1 MNRGESVDLSRYV
14 ASETPRIEGIGG
26 HQMDDFFARDPVFWQ
41 RMGRAAI
48 IGLLAGVMAL
58 AFILIVKFGTGLIWP
73 EEINY
78 EWLGGEWWWVAVL
91 GGTGLIVGIMRFV
104 LPVDDLKGSLAII
117 QDSSV
122 DRRTALPAIAISIV
136 SLVGGASLGP
146 FDGGVRSGA
155 TVGLWYSRIRG
166 LSDRETEINTTSGI
180 NGSLGALLTAP
191 VLATLLA
198 TELRWPEKRN
208 LYRALLPGLTAS
220 ILGFAVSFAVIGDT
234 FLGVFSLPRFDVELW
249 HLGLGVVLG
258 FLAAMVSWLL
268 GITVYTIR
276 VWVLPKLSNQ
286 IVRATIGGLA
296 LGLIAFVLPLTLA
309 SGKSRLGVAIDNVET
324 LGAVLLIAVVL
335 AKIVAVAISLTT
347 GFIGGPVMPTLFIG
361 GAAGLA
367 VHSLFPD
374 IPIALA
380 FSTML
385 VAVPGVS
392 IGAPFSMIFLAALTV
407 GIGPV
412 ESAPAAIS
420 VLTAYTL
427 TSGLGWFGLPVE
439 KAVVDIDDASV
450 QVELFEM
457 GADPT
462 SEDS

>member
-1 MNRGESVDLSRYV
+1 ME
-14 ASETPRIEGIGG
+14 
-26 HQMDDFFARDPVFWQ
+26 DFFARDPAFW
-41 RMGRAAI
+41 RTMGRAAI
-48 IGLLAGVMAL
+48 IGVLAGVVAL
-58 AFILIVKFGTGLIWP
+58 AFILIVKFGTDLIWP
-73 EEINY
+73 EEIDY
-78 EWLGGEWWWVAVL
+78 GWLGGEWWWVAVL
-91 GGTGLIVGIMRFV
+91 GGTGLIVGIMRLL
-104 LPVDDLKGSLAII
+104 LPVDGLSGSLAII
-117 QDSSV
+117 QESSV
-122 DRRTALPAIAISIV
+122 DRSTALPAIAISIV

-155 TVGLWYSRIRG
+155 MVGLWYSRLRG
-166 LSDRETEINTTSGI
+166 LSDRETQINTTSGI

-198 TELRWPEKRN
+198 TELRWPERRN
-208 LYRALLPGLTAS
+208 LYRALLPGLAAS

-234 FLGVFSLPRFDVELW
+234 FLGVFSLPGFDVELW
-249 HLGLGVVLG
+249 HFGLAVVLG
-258 FLAAMVSWLL
+258 FVAAAVSWLL

-276 VWVLPKLSNQ
+276 LWVLPKLSNQ
-286 IVRATIGGLA
+286 IVRATMGGLA
-296 LGLIAFVLPLTLA
+296 LGLIAFALPLTLA

-324 LGAVLLIAVVL
+324 LGTVLLIAVVI
-335 AKIVAVAISLTT
+335 AKIIAVAISLTT

-412 ESAPAAIS
+412 ESVPAAIS

-439 KAVVDIDDASV
+439 KAVVDIDDSSV
-450 QVELFEM
+450 QEELFEM
-457 GADPT
+457 GADLT
-462 SEDS
+462 SDDS

>member
-1 MNRGESVDLSRYV
+1 
-14 ASETPRIEGIGG
+14 
-26 HQMDDFFARDPVFWQ
+26 
-41 RMGRAAI
+41 MGRAAI
-48 IGLLAGVMAL
+48 IGVLAGVVAL
-58 AFILIVKFGTGLIWP
+58 AFILIVKFGTDLIWP
-73 EEINY
+73 EEIDY
-78 EWLGGEWWWVAVL
+78 GWLGGEWWWVAVL
-91 GGTGLIVGIMRFV
+91 GGTGLIVGIMRLL
-104 LPVDDLKGSLAII
+104 LPVDGLSGSLAII
-117 QDSSV
+117 QESSV
-122 DRRTALPAIAISIV
+122 DRSTALPAIAISIV

-155 TVGLWYSRIRG
+155 MVGLWYSRLRG
-166 LSDRETEINTTSGI
+166 LSDRETQINTTSGI

-198 TELRWPEKRN
+198 TELRWPERRN
-208 LYRALLPGLTAS
+208 LYRALLPGLAAS

-234 FLGVFSLPRFDVELW
+234 FLGVFSLPGFDVELW
-249 HLGLGVVLG
+249 HFGLAVVLG
-258 FLAAMVSWLL
+258 FVAAAVSWLL

-276 VWVLPKLSNQ
+276 LWVLPKLSNQ
-286 IVRATIGGLA
+286 IVRATMGGLA
-296 LGLIAFVLPLTLA
+296 LGLIAFALPLTLA

-324 LGAVLLIAVVL
+324 LGTVLLIAVVI
-335 AKIVAVAISLTT
+335 AKIIAVAISLTT

-412 ESAPAAIS
+412 ESVPAAIS

-439 KAVVDIDDASV
+439 KAVVDIDDSSV
-450 QVELFEM
+450 QEELFEM
-457 GADPT
+457 GADLT
-462 SEDS
+462 SDDS